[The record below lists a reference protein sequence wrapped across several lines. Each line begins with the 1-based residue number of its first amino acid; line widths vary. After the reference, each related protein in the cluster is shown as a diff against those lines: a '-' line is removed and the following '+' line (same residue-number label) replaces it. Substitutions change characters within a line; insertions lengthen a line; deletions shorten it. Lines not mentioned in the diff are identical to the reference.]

1 VTAPRDYRDFLHDI
15 VVVCR
20 SVIRFVETMT
30 FEDYLA
36 DERTRF
42 AVSHGFEIMGEAV
55 RHIPASIKSAH
66 PEIPWAVMMAIR
78 NRIAH
83 GYFGIDDS
91 ILFATIHDDLK
102 PLLPLLPLLESLARS
117 GGVEV

>member
-1 VTAPRDYRDFLHDI
+1 MTATRDYRDFLRDI

-20 SVIRFVETMT
+20 SVIHFVETMT
-30 FEDYLA
+30 LEDYLA

-55 RHIPASIKSAH
+55 RHIPASLKSNH
-66 PEIPWAVMMAIR
+66 PEVPWAVMAAVR

-91 ILFATIHDDLK
+91 ILFATIQDDLK
-102 PLLPLLPLLESLARS
+102 PLLPLLESLARS
-117 GGVEV
+117 RGVEV